1 MAHLH
6 QFHPFGSVFAEPS
19 RDTGLFP
26 EKPRNGVLGDSR
38 DKEPMA
44 LDGMVYQG
52 SSSTCILQ
60 ETSL

>member
-1 MAHLH
+1 M
-6 QFHPFGSVFAEPS
+6 
-19 RDTGLFP
+19 DTGLFP

-38 DKEPMA
+38 DKEAMA
-44 LDGMVYQG
+44 LDGTAYQG